1 MFLRRE
7 TIERLCKELSLPYKG
22 NEQDWDIELADKNRV
37 DEFISFYNDNDLSI
51 DMRYGTMSI
60 LLASYDDLLDDTG
73 IDRDY
78 RWREI
83 ETMLKSDKQVFLELV
98 DYWAIEHEVADL
110 FRITPLVREVRAAW

>member
-7 TIERLCKELSLPYKG
+7 TIERLCKELSLPCKG

-60 LLASYDDLLDDTG
+60 LPASYDDLLDDTG

-83 ETMLKSDKQVFLELV
+83 ERMLKSDKQVFLELV